1 MDNRRYLLHTKLHK
15 TMTNQEAKEILNK
28 PIICKEAER
37 SIREMKIRL
46 SKYTGDKSEQ
56 TKHLNNL
63 DNLLN
68 LAHKQ
73 AIDLDTYE
81 DLLATYLFKIG
92 EQQAKIR
99 ELVEMHAISEH
110 IHEVGI
116 DEVVKDF
123 KSKMQLR

>member
-1 MDNRRYLLHTKLHK
+1 
-15 TMTNQEAKEILNK
+15 MTTLQSKEILNK
-28 PIICKEAER
+28 PMICKEAER
-37 SIREMKIRL
+37 SIREMKIKL

-123 KSKMQLR
+123 KSKLQLR

>member
-1 MDNRRYLLHTKLHK
+1 
-15 TMTNQEAKEILNK
+15 MTTDEAKQILNK
-28 PIICKEAER
+28 PAICKEAER

-46 SKYTGDKSEQ
+46 SKYTGDKTEQ
-56 TKHLNNL
+56 TRHLSNL

-68 LAHKQ
+68 LAHRQ

-81 DLLATYLFKIG
+81 DLLAQYLFKIG
-92 EQQAKIR
+92 ELSAKIR

-116 DEVVKDF
+116 DEVIKDF
-123 KSKMQLR
+123 KSKLQIR

>member
-1 MDNRRYLLHTKLHK
+1 
-15 TMTNQEAKEILNK
+15 MTTDEAKQILNK
-28 PIICKEAER
+28 PAICKEAER

-56 TKHLNNL
+56 TRHLSNL

-68 LAHKQ
+68 LAHRQ

-81 DLLATYLFKIG
+81 DLLAQYLFKIG
-92 EQQAKIR
+92 ELSAKVR

-116 DEVVKDF
+116 DEVIKDF
-123 KSKMQLR
+123 KSKIQIR